1 MRSFN
6 GVSLSPGQNVGFYF
20 DSDEDHRAILRDF
33 VLEGLFR
40 DEKIL
45 YLTARRTPEQMR
57 AVFAD
62 IYAAQQT
69 WLGPEQVCL
78 VPAISPPLP
87 ASYPLVENFS
97 QFVREQSDLARK
109 QGFSGLRITSE
120 RLLSVEFIHQSHERI
135 AYKNQIQAVLRE
147 LGATMLC
154 QYDLRLFDNSALMD
168 LLTTHQKII
177 YRRQIH
183 TNFYFV
189 PFVFEEDGRSEITLR
204 TCLRNLNDRSKAERD
219 IQLRIHQQ
227 SLIAELGRDA
237 LAGISLDALMDKVVK
252 SVGHALGCD
261 FSRVLELVPEGRVMT
276 TRASSGWS
284 AQALQEPPPT
294 CNPRSLEGFAL
305 LEVKHPVVLSA
316 SAQTQPLCICT
327 PLPDL
332 HVLSGACV
340 AIPGPSRPFG
350 VLGVY
355 SAGHKSFVREDLLFL
370 QSAANIL
377 AVAIERQRADRE
389 IQKLAYYDSLTGLP
403 NRALL
408 YDRLERAL
416 SHARRTF
423 QEVGILFLDLDR
435 FKSINDTLGHAS
447 GDDLLKIIAERLIG
461 CVRHCD
467 TVARLGG
474 DEFVVVLTDIDRED
488 GVAGV
493 AQKILYELTRPVL
506 LGTSEVTTTTSIG
519 IAVFPEDGEDVGA
532 LLRHA
537 DIALYQAKDRGKN
550 IYQFFSPEM
559 NARVQE
565 RVQVEI
571 NLRKALERREFFLLY
586 QPQLDLHSGR
596 MVGVEALLRW
606 NHPELGVI
614 TPERFIGVAEE
625 TGLIL
630 NIGQWVL
637 AQACDQL
644 SQWRKQSFAGLRLAV
659 NISPRQFNHPCFI
672 DMLDEVL
679 ENSGIE
685 PSCLELELTESTIME
700 NADVTLMTLTDIK
713 VRGISLAIDDF
724 GTGYSSLSYL
734 KHFPFDRLKIAQS
747 FVRDLTSD
755 QDNFAIVN
763 AVIAVAHS
771 LNIKVIAEGVETLQQ
786 LQFLRARQCDEM
798 QGFYFGHPMT
808 AEKLSELLRAGFA
821 LKDVCRLESCALHH
835 ALPLS

>member
-1 MRSFN
+1 MRAFN

-20 DSDEDHRAILRDF
+20 DSDEDHAAIISDF
-33 VLEGLFR
+33 VSEGLVR

-57 AVFAD
+57 AVLAHIFAD
-62 IYAAQQT
+62 QPT

-78 VPAISPPLP
+78 IPAISPPLLVD
-87 ASYPLVENFS
+87 YPFAAKFS

-120 RLLSVEFIHQSHERI
+120 RLLSVEFIHQSQERI

-154 QYDLRLFDNSALMD
+154 QYDLRLFDNSALMA
-168 LLTTHQKII
+168 LLTTHQKVI

-183 TNFYFV
+183 ANFYFV
-189 PFVFEEDGRSEITLR
+189 PFVFEENGRSEITLR
-204 TCLRNLNDRSKAERD
+204 TCLRNLDDRSKAERN

-237 LAGISLDALMDKVVK
+237 LAGISLDALMDKVVR
-252 SVGHALGCD
+252 SVSQALGCD
-261 FSRVLELVPEGRVMT
+261 FSRVLELLPEGRVMT
-276 TRASSGWS
+276 TRAASGWPAHS
-284 AQALQEPPPT
+284 LQEAPPT

-305 LEVKHPVVLSA
+305 LEVKHPVVLTESA
-316 SAQTQPLCICT
+316 ETPPLCICA
-327 PLPDL
+327 PLPGLDI
-332 HVLSGACV
+332 VGAACV

-355 SAGHKSFVREDLLFL
+355 DAGPKSFVREDLLFL

-416 SHARRTF
+416 SHARRSC

-435 FKSINDTLGHAS
+435 FKSINDTLGHSS
-447 GDDLLKIIAERLIG
+447 GDDLLKIIADRLVG
-461 CVRHCD
+461 CVRRCD

-493 AQKILYELTRPVL
+493 AQKILYELTRPVM

-519 IAVFPEDGEDVGA
+519 IALFPDDGEDMGD

-550 IYQFFSPEM
+550 SYQFFSQEM

-571 NLRKALERREFFLLY
+571 RLRKALERQELFLLY
-586 QPQLDLHSGR
+586 QPQLDLSSGCL
-596 MVGVEALLRW
+596 VGVEALLRW

-614 TPERFIGVAEE
+614 TPDRFIGVAEE

-630 NIGQWVL
+630 NIGEWVL

-644 SQWRKQSFAGLRLAV
+644 RLWRNQGFSGLRLAV
-659 NISPRQFNHPCFI
+659 NISPRQFNYPGFI
-672 DMLDEVL
+672 DTLDQVL
-679 ENSGIE
+679 ADSGIE

-700 NADVTLMTLTDIK
+700 NADITLMTLTDIK

-755 QDNFAIVN
+755 QDNIAIVN

-798 QGFYFGHPMT
+798 QGFYFGHPVK
-808 AEKLSELLRAGFA
+808 AETFTELLRTGYA
-821 LKDVCRLESCALHH
+821 LKDVCLFESSTLRSV
-835 ALPLS
+835 LPLS